1 MLTNAIALK
10 DSKTAVILTIL
21 GIALVVVFIL
31 ALSIG
36 QVTIPVKDILQ
47 ITLYKFGL
55 ASYTPDTV
63 YETVLFDIRLPRL
76 VMTVLIGAALAVSGA
91 ALQGL
96 FRNPLVE
103 SGLIGVSSGAAV
115 SVVTLIVFGS
125 ALMLDRDSTQM
136 SILMP
141 AVAFAGGLAATFLVM
156 KIGEQVGKTNIAV
169 LILAGVA
176 VNALAGALM
185 GLAIFYADE
194 NQLRMFTFWTLGDL
208 GGATWGRLMIAAP
221 VLVLATAWLLTFQY
235 ALNAIALGEAEAFH
249 MGVDVEKIKKS
260 IVFFSALAVGVS
272 VSLAGIIG
280 FVGLVIPH
288 LIRVTFQ
295 PDNRL
300 VMPASLLGGPLL
312 LILADLVARTVVAP
326 SELPI
331 GVVTALVGAPF
342 FIFLLMRAK
351 RKQEL
356 IIQ

>member
-1 MLTNAIALK
+1 MSANAIALK
-10 DSKTAVILTIL
+10 DPTKAVILTIL

-36 QVTIPVKDILQ
+36 QITIPVTDILQ
-47 ITLYKFGL
+47 IILSKFGL
-55 ASYTPDTV
+55 ASYTQDTV
-63 YETVLFDIRLPRL
+63 YETVLMDIRLPRL

-103 SGLIGVSSGAAV
+103 SGLIGVSGGAAV
-115 SVVTLIVFGS
+115 AVVILIVFGS
-125 ALMLDRDSTQM
+125 VLALNSDSIQM
-136 SILMP
+136 NILMP
-141 AVAFAGGLAATFLVM
+141 AAAFAGGLVATFIVM
-156 KIGEQVGKTNIAV
+156 RIGEQVGKTNIAV

-208 GGATWGRLMIAAP
+208 GGATWGKLLIAAP
-221 VLVLATAWLLTFQY
+221 ILVLSTTWLLTFQY

-249 MGVDVEKIKKS
+249 MGVDVEKIKRS
-260 IVFFSALAVGVS
+260 IVFFSALAVAVS

-280 FVGLVIPH
+280 FVGLIIPH
-288 LIRVTFQ
+288 LVRVTFQ

-300 VMPASLLGGPLL
+300 VLPASFVGGPLL

-356 IIQ
+356 IIR